1 MRDQP
6 WYHHVSIEAQR
17 RGLWSNLAVCTR
29 LVQATAFTFRS
40 ISPTDHFG
48 VLELPDV
55 RSGGSVSA
63 ARVEDF
69 GSRGGRFPS
78 LPPCTEGNYAQT
90 ARFAKSHERPIAA
103 VHDHLR
109 MLQCGPSK
117 RPLVHGAAFLATN
130 TSVCGLCYRSLPV
143 PRSPSGQIAARSKGD
158 RTRLSAYLERCHSRK

>member
-63 ARVEDF
+63 TRVGGF
-69 GSRGGRFPS
+69 GRRG
-78 LPPCTEGNYAQT
+78 
-90 ARFAKSHERPIAA
+90 
-103 VHDHLR
+103 V
-109 MLQCGPSK
+109 
-117 RPLVHGAAFLATN
+117 
-130 TSVCGLCYRSLPV
+130 SLPV
-143 PRSPSGQIAARSKGD
+143 VASLRRGQLCAGSDLCKVFGSDGMASTPCRGRKGKSCPSPHVQPPNTSRCRLTGQSTISL
-158 RTRLSAYLERCHSRK
+158 RLRQRLL